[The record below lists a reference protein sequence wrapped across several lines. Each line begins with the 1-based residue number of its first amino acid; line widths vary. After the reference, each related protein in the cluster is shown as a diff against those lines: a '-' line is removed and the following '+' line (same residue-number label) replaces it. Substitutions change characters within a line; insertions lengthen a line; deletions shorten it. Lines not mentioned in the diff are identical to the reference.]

1 MASEIL
7 RPENQE
13 SPPASTPEVE
23 LALVLSRM
31 IDSVQNDPEHLRQTI
46 YELARHKLEEQFAS
60 ESRGDLWQLSRA
72 LETAIQG
79 VESFVK
85 KNDQPV
91 LGTEQAV
98 LPSPRSFAHPRNRD
112 EWTAG
117 ERVPA
122 FLEAQTVVEPTIVRR
137 SSWFPTLWR
146 LVLVLAIA
154 LAAVATLQ
162 RGVTIESFRTNL
174 NLPGSPKPSPSN
186 AVALTPQAIPSPH
199 QTTLPEPSPLLPTA
213 YGIYAVSADKLYE
226 LELLPGKAPDMRV
239 AISPLITSSSRTT
252 LPDGHVKFIV
262 YRRDSATSAADHAEI
277 RIVAKIEHE
286 VTFDKA
292 GKPVLSK
299 TEDGWV
305 MRNISMPY
313 RTAPKKDD
321 PDMYEI
327 QSEDPGQPLAPGRY
341 ALVLK
346 GQSYDFTV
354 AGPIT
359 DLRHCLERMA
369 AINGQFYSECQTK

>member
-1 MASEIL
+1 MGSEIL
-7 RPENQE
+7 RPDDQD
-13 SPPASTPEVE
+13 SPPAGTPEVE
-23 LALVLSRM
+23 FALILSRM
-31 IDSVQNDPEHLRQTI
+31 IDSVQNDPEHLRQTV

-79 VESFVK
+79 VETFVK
-85 KNDQPV
+85 KNDQPA

-112 EWTAG
+112 EWTPA

-122 FLEAQTVVEPTIVRR
+122 FLQAQTVVEPAIVRR
-137 SSWFPTLWR
+137 SSWLPTLWR
-146 LVLVLAIA
+146 FVLVLAIA
-154 LAAVATLQ
+154 VAAVATVQ
-162 RGVTIESFRTNL
+162 RGVIIESFRTNL
-174 NLPGSPKPSPSN
+174 NLPSSSPKPN
-186 AVALTPQAIPSPH
+186 AVALTVPQAVPSPH
-199 QTTLPEPSPLLPTA
+199 QPSMPEPSPLVPTA

-226 LELLPGKAPDMRV
+226 LELLPGKAPDIRV

-277 RIVAKIEHE
+277 RIIAKIEHE

-369 AINGQFYSECQTK
+369 ASNGQFYSQCQTK